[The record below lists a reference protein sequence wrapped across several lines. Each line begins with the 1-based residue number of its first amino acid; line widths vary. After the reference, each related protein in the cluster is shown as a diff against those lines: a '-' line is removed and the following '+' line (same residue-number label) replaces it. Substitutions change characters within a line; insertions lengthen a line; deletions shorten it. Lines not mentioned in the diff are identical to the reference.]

1 VDNGWAAFVVFLL
14 GDPHLLEGGEGSQDG
29 SSDPYGIFSFW
40 WSNDLDLNG
49 GHAGYPYA
57 NVPFGSSSGLDAI
70 TQGLDPVTQGHYYG
84 KREAE
89 AEPEADAQ
97 YLASPY
103 TGYNGFNG
111 YNGYAAGYGLG
122 YSGYPYSAAYGYGNL
137 GYAGHGYGLGYRGF
151 YGKREAEAEP
161 QFAAPYAGYGAGYGY
176 GYSGYPYSGAYGYGA
191 GFGYPYNAAVG
202 ACRNYLGA
210 PVPC

>member
-1 VDNGWAAFVVFLL
+1 MGSVGSARSELHHLINMKFLVVSALVAAASAEAQF
-14 GDPHLLEGGEGSQDG
+14 G
-29 SSDPYGIFSFW
+29 Y
-40 WSNDLDLNG
+40 
-49 GHAGYPYA
+49 AGYPYA
-57 NVPFGSSSGLDAI
+57 GYGYSGLGYAGYPYATVPFGSSSGLDAI

-122 YSGYPYSAAYGYGNL
+122 YSGY
-137 GYAGHGYGLGYRGF
+137 
-151 YGKREAEAEP
+151 
-161 QFAAPYAGYGAGYGY
+161 
-176 GYSGYPYSGAYGYGA
+176 
-191 GFGYPYNAAVG
+191 
-202 ACRNYLGA
+202 
-210 PVPC
+210 